1 MFKLSPFLTA
11 YWSYTEYGAFVCCK
25 SAANCQECALRRTKH
40 IQPLRRKYLDLR
52 RGPFTL
58 SSWRKETQLRRKPRC
73 LRAEL
78 RHTHTHTQCTHTHTH
93 THRTHTCTHSGSSS
107 ANNLLA
113 TLLLSYFC
121 LSSSLQSSVPPED
134 FRVINISK
142 SISPINYERLN
153 SWRLK
158 LMYTSDSSVTK

>member
-93 THRTHTCTHSGSSS
+93 TAHTHARTVEVAVQTISLRHCCYLISVY
-107 ANNLLA
+107 LPLCRV
-113 TLLLSYFC
+113 L
-121 LSSSLQSSVPPED
+121 SLQ
-134 FRVINISK
+134 K
-142 SISPINYERLN
+142 
-153 SWRLK
+153 
-158 LMYTSDSSVTK
+158 TSE